1 MVGERIG
8 TGVDDGSSCNGSGS
22 GIEVVRNDLSEC
34 DKSCQVK
41 QEKEPVM

>member
-22 GIEVVRNDLSEC
+22 GIEVVRKIFLRVT
-34 DKSCQVK
+34 KAAK
-41 QEKEPVM
+41 